1 MSRPWFPLYAA
12 DLLVDERVAQLTD
25 RQFRLLVQCWC
36 HACLNDGIPSYPKAL
51 GKLLGITTPAAENLM
66 RFLSDFF
73 EISNRFPGRLV
84 SPRMEQSAIAYE
96 HKVNKLKENGAKG
109 GRGKKAIALV
119 PEKQKHQEP
128 QPQPEKDKEGTK
140 VPSCSVPAKADPK
153 PTSPVLYEVPCS
165 GAGPK
170 SWPLTQAKLDEWAAA
185 FPGVEVKSEL
195 RKACQWL
202 RDNPAKTKT
211 HRGMP
216 AFFGRWLGNAQDR
229 NPHPPITG
237 AQNGHPQTPHRHSS
251 RDASLLA
258 QVGAAAQPALPIL
271 RGPDL
276 PTSDGW

>member
-1 MSRPWFPLYAA
+1 MLE
-12 DLLVDERVAQLTD
+12 DEKKYQAKVEKL
-25 RQFRLLVQCWC
+25 RL
-36 HACLNDGIPSYPKAL
+36 
-51 GKLLGITTPAAENLM
+51 
-66 RFLSDFF
+66 
-73 EISNRFPGRLV
+73 
-84 SPRMEQSAIAYE
+84 
-96 HKVNKLKENGAKG
+96 NGAKG
-109 GRGKKAIALV
+109 GRPGKAIALV

-128 QPQPEKDKEGTK
+128 QPQPQKDKEGTK

-170 SWPLTQAKLDEWAAA
+170 SWPLTQAKLDEWTAA

-271 RGPDL
+271 RGPDF